1 MNYNYDSSLLKKVS
15 RSFYLTIRILPR
27 TVRYP
32 ISIAYMLGR
41 TADTITDTN
50 IVEDS
55 NKLEL
60 ITSLHKIISTK
71 NPNSFNIFHQKI
83 KDFENEL
90 SSEKILLNSIP
101 QQIQFLS
108 SLPSFEQTQ
117 IIWVIDNLIE
127 GMKMDLSTF
136 NSTND
141 EKIQSL
147 NTSKQ
152 LEDYIFFVAGSVG
165 EFWTRIIN
173 KNTNAINDYEIDKM
187 VELGIDFGKSL
198 QLTNIIRDTANDL
211 RNGRCYIP
219 STTLK
224 NYDLN
229 TSDLLSNSKISQ
241 TENLLQHLIKYTLK
255 YFISSEKYITM
266 LPKNHLRLRLSILI
280 PAAIG
285 LQTLELLLKEKNWLD
300 TKKTKKISRFKT
312 YTIIIKCV
320 FCVISDQAIYFWMR
334 TKIKRIKMK
343 C

>member
-1 MNYNYDSSLLKKVS
+1 MNSNYDTSLLKKVS

-50 IVEDS
+50 IIENS

-60 ITSLHKIISTK
+60 INSLHKIISTK
-71 NPNSFNIFHQKI
+71 NPADFNIFHEKI
-83 KDFENEL
+83 INFQNEL
-90 SSEKILLNSIP
+90 SNEKILLNSIP

-117 IIWVIDNLIE
+117 IIRVMDNLIE
-127 GMKMDLSTF
+127 GMKMDLSIF

-147 NTSKQ
+147 YTSKQ

-165 EFWTRIIN
+165 EFWTKIIN

-198 QLTNIIRDTANDL
+198 QLTNIIRDTADDL

-219 STTLK
+219 FTTLK
-224 NYDLN
+224 NYKLN
-229 TSDLLSNSKISQ
+229 TSDLLSNSKSSQ
-241 TENLLQHLIKYTLK
+241 TENLLQHIIKYTLK
-255 YFISSEKYITM
+255 YFISSEKYIRM

-300 TKKTKKISRFKT
+300 TKTTKKISRFQT
-312 YTIIIKCV
+312 YTLIIKCL
-320 FCVISDQAIYFWMR
+320 FCVLSNQAIYFWMR

>member
-1 MNYNYDSSLLKKVS
+1 MNSNYDTSLLKKVS

-50 IVEDS
+50 IIENS

-60 ITSLHKIISTK
+60 INSLHKIISTK
-71 NPNSFNIFHQKI
+71 NPAGFNIFHEKI
-83 KDFENEL
+83 INFQNEL
-90 SSEKILLNSIP
+90 SNEKILLNSIP

-117 IIWVIDNLIE
+117 IIRVMDNLIE
-127 GMKMDLSTF
+127 GMKMDLSIF

-147 NTSKQ
+147 YTSKQ

-165 EFWTRIIN
+165 EFWTKIIN

-198 QLTNIIRDTANDL
+198 QLTNIIRDTADDL

-219 STTLK
+219 FTTLK
-224 NYDLN
+224 NYKLN
-229 TSDLLSNSKISQ
+229 TSDLLSNSKSSQ
-241 TENLLQHLIKYTLK
+241 TENLLQHIIKYTLK
-255 YFISSEKYITM
+255 YFISSEKYIRM

-300 TKKTKKISRFKT
+300 TKTTKKISRFQT
-312 YTIIIKCV
+312 YTLIIKCL
-320 FCVISDQAIYFWMR
+320 FCVLSNQAIYFWMR

>member
-1 MNYNYDSSLLKKVS
+1 MNSNYDTSLLKKVS

-50 IVEDS
+50 IIENS

-60 ITSLHKIISTK
+60 INSLHKIISTK
-71 NPNSFNIFHQKI
+71 NPAGFNIFHEKI
-83 KDFENEL
+83 INFQNEL
-90 SSEKILLNSIP
+90 SNEKILLNSIP

-117 IIWVIDNLIE
+117 IIRVMNNLIE
-127 GMKMDLSTF
+127 GMKMDLSIF

-147 NTSKQ
+147 YTSKQ

-165 EFWTRIIN
+165 EFWTKIIN

-198 QLTNIIRDTANDL
+198 QLTNIIRDTADDL

-219 STTLK
+219 FTTLK
-224 NYDLN
+224 NYKLN
-229 TSDLLSNSKISQ
+229 TSDLLSNSKSSQ

-255 YFISSEKYITM
+255 YFISSEKYIRM

-300 TKKTKKISRFKT
+300 TKTTKKISRFQT
-312 YTIIIKCV
+312 YTLIIKCL
-320 FCVISDQAIYFWMR
+320 FCVLSNQAIYFWMR

>member
-1 MNYNYDSSLLKKVS
+1 MNYNSDISLLKKVS

-55 NKLEL
+55 NKLEI
-60 ITSLHKIISTK
+60 ITSLHTIISTK

-173 KNTNAINDYEIDKM
+173 KNTSK
-187 VELGIDFGKSL
+187 V
-198 QLTNIIRDTANDL
+198 
-211 RNGRCYIP
+211 
-219 STTLK
+219 
-224 NYDLN
+224 
-229 TSDLLSNSKISQ
+229 NS
-241 TENLLQHLIKYTLK
+241 
-255 YFISSEKYITM
+255 
-266 LPKNHLRLRLSILI
+266 
-280 PAAIG
+280 
-285 LQTLELLLKEKNWLD
+285 
-300 TKKTKKISRFKT
+300 
-312 YTIIIKCV
+312 
-320 FCVISDQAIYFWMR
+320 
-334 TKIKRIKMK
+334 
-343 C
+343 